1 MVSSMSVPV
10 TDATVAKSILR
21 IMDDLEEND
30 DIQDVYSNFD
40 MSDDLL
46 SEAAS

>member
-1 MVSSMSVPV
+1 
-10 TDATVAKSILR
+10 
-21 IMDDLEEND
+21 END

>member
-1 MVSSMSVPV
+1 
-10 TDATVAKSILR
+10 
-21 IMDDLEEND
+21 MDDLEEND